1 MVRAK
6 NGPAKLAR
14 HKRLMKAA
22 KGYRG
27 GRSKLY
33 RTAKVAVLRA
43 GQYAYRDRRVRKRA
57 MRRLWIVRI
66 NAAARARGIRYA
78 ELINGLVKSS
88 IEIDRKQLSEMAIH
102 DAAGFDAICEQAKA
116 ALAGS

>member
-1 MVRAK
+1 MVRVK

-14 HKRLMKAA
+14 HKRIMKAA

-33 RTAKVAVLRA
+33 RTARVAVLRA
-43 GQYAYRDRRVRKRA
+43 GQFAYRDRRVRKRM

-78 ELINGLVKSS
+78 TLINGLLKAQV
-88 IEIDRKQLSEMAIH
+88 EVDRKQLSEMAIH

-116 ALAGS
+116 ALAAT

>member
-1 MVRAK
+1 MVRTK

-14 HKRLMKAA
+14 HKRVMKAA

-43 GQYAYRDRRVRKRA
+43 GRYAYRDRRRRKRE
-57 MRRLWIVRI
+57 MRSLWIIRV
-66 NAAARARGIRYA
+66 NAAARARGMRYG
-78 ELINGLVKSS
+78 ELIHGLSKAG
-88 IEIDRKQLSEMAIH
+88 IALDRKQLSELAIH
-102 DAAGFDAICEQAKA
+102 DAAGFDAVCEHAKN
-116 ALAGS
+116 ALGS

>member
-14 HKRLMKAA
+14 HKRVMKAA

-43 GQYAYRDRRVRKRA
+43 GRYAYRDRRVRKRQ

-66 NAAARARGIRYA
+66 NAAARSRGLRYA
-78 ELINGLVKSS
+78 QLINGLLKAKV
-88 IEIDRKQLSEMAIH
+88 EIDRKQLSEMAIH
-102 DAAGFDAICEQAKA
+102 DAAGFDAVCEQART
-116 ALAGS
+116 ALAGG